1 MDKGHTPAEY
11 EALIPTLR
19 TMIRSCQSKYGVTL
33 YEIACYVA
41 SEHLELPPQD
51 YGRMLTPLV
60 GEEIYLAEDFVQSGF
75 VAWV

>member
-1 MDKGHTPAEY
+1 
-11 EALIPTLR
+11 
-19 TMIRSCQSKYGVTL
+19 MIRSCQSKYGVTL